1 MFAYVFFTYFFYN
14 LKLQEKTKI
23 LTKKLNEALAKISQM
38 ENLLEESRR
47 EMIHSNALNES
58 NNTKLT
64 ELNIRFDQVFH
75 LFKNDQIFM
84 LFF

>member
-1 MFAYVFFTYFFYN
+1 
-14 LKLQEKTKI
+14 
-23 LTKKLNEALAKISQM
+23 M

-75 LFKNDQIFM
+75 LFKND
-84 LFF
+84 